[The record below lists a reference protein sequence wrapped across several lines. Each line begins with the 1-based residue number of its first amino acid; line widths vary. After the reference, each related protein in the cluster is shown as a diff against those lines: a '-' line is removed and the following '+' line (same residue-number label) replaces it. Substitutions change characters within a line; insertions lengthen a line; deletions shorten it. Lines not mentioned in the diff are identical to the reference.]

1 MQKTQWNRA
10 LIVHFRYVK
19 IRVESSSQRTPWGQK
34 NVAIVEKFMFGL
46 SAEKS
51 GRSREV
57 AVIGGSTV
65 FGSEAW
71 GNKQKKCFLQASEP
85 SMNFNISKLVY

>member
-1 MQKTQWNRA
+1 M
-10 LIVHFRYVK
+10 
-19 IRVESSSQRTPWGQK
+19 
-34 NVAIVEKFMFGL
+34 AIVERFMFGL
-46 SAEKS
+46 SAGKS

-85 SMNFNISKLVY
+85 SMNLNISWSLNFLTPSDSLKPLN

>member
-1 MQKTQWNRA
+1 MA
-10 LIVHFRYVK
+10 V
-19 IRVESSSQRTPWGQK
+19 VES
-34 NVAIVEKFMFGL
+34 FMQESMYGL
-46 SAEKS
+46 SAQKSGRCRGVAVVERFKQESVYGLSAQKS

-71 GNKQKKCFLQASEP
+71 GNKTKEIFSPKPRSQ
-85 SMNFNISKLVY
+85 V

>member
-1 MQKTQWNRA
+1 M
-10 LIVHFRYVK
+10 
-19 IRVESSSQRTPWGQK
+19 
-34 NVAIVEKFMFGL
+34 AIVERFMFGL
-46 SAEKS
+46 SAGKS

>member
-1 MQKTQWNRA
+1 M
-10 LIVHFRYVK
+10 
-19 IRVESSSQRTPWGQK
+19 
-34 NVAIVEKFMFGL
+34 AIVERFMFGL

-85 SMNFNISKLVY
+85 SLLIF